1 VTTDD
6 KKFVKP
12 KLLEAIVRSE
22 QLGGGE
28 ARCALV
34 CCADSENVHKLQAE
48 TIGLPNHNYV
58 RVFGAKDLPD
68 LSEKMKA
75 WIKECVK

>member
-1 VTTDD
+1 
-6 KKFVKP
+6 
-12 KLLEAIVRSE
+12 
-22 QLGGGE
+22 
-28 ARCALV
+28 V
-34 CCADSENVHKLQAE
+34 CCAGSESVDRLQNE
-48 TIGLPNHNYV
+48 TTGLPNHNYV